1 MIKTARLNIAYGKH
15 TDHDIGMEQVFDA
28 AMKRAGVTKA
38 DIWIN
43 AGDDYGLN
51 THFGNW
57 CVVPVRDN
65 DAAARLAK
73 EFGTELD
80 FHDAIFEASDIAQFK
95 TGDKV
100 SVKFMSDFGFR
111 VAEIGRVVSISENG
125 VISILKARSRK
136 IGGWRRWEFKPG
148 SQVVLEKVD

>member
-1 MIKTARLNIAYGKH
+1 MIKTARLSIAYGKH
-15 TDHDIGMEQVFDA
+15 TDNDLGMEQVFDA
-28 AMKRAGVTKA
+28 AMERAGVTEA

-65 DAAARLAK
+65 DAAVRLAK

-80 FHDAIFEASDIAQFK
+80 LHNAILEASDVAQFMAFIRRFFLLA
-95 TGDKV
+95 TPLLAHRRSIT
-100 SVKFMSDFGFR
+100 SVPS
-111 VAEIGRVVSISENG
+111 
-125 VISILKARSRK
+125 
-136 IGGWRRWEFKPG
+136 
-148 SQVVLEKVD
+148 